1 MLYSRRKQKFSI
13 FLGEKV
19 IDICW
24 VLEGSPKYNTI
35 ARTPSIYTF
44 QKKKREKLDY
54 KNTQVTSPGLAVLT
68 WQSPTQHESKKLS
81 PSLSKHVRL
90 APGFV
95 FLLLS
100 LFTQVYILAILLS

>member
-19 IDICW
+19 IDIFW

-44 QKKKREKLDY
+44 QKEKKREKLDY

-68 WQSPTQHESKKLS
+68 
-81 PSLSKHVRL
+81 
-90 APGFV
+90 
-95 FLLLS
+95 
-100 LFTQVYILAILLS
+100 